1 METAPAVD
9 LTESDLR
16 CLCQEH
22 TTEVINH
29 NASSVESRKQATLGH
44 TNNQKIGDTDDFLML
59 GQLQQIRVHHLWRAT
74 WHANRPT
81 RFGWFDCPVQGPVN
95 LP

>member
-1 METAPAVD
+1 
-9 LTESDLR
+9 
-16 CLCQEH
+16 
-22 TTEVINH
+22 
-29 NASSVESRKQATLGH
+29 
-44 TNNQKIGDTDDFLML
+44 LML

-81 RFGWFDCPVQGPVN
+81 RLEWFDCPVQGPVN